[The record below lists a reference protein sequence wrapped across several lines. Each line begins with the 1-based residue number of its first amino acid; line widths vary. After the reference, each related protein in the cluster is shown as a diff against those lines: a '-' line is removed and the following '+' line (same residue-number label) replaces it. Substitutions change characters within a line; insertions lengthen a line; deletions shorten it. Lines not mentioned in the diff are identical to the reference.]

1 MAYTESPKR
10 DWVFALILIA
20 IAMTAIITILIQ
32 EAGGPRTV
40 LEAARD
46 WFELDTL
53 ILQFH

>member
-1 MAYTESPKR
+1 MTTENPKR
-10 DWVFALILIA
+10 DWVIVLGLVTIAMLAIIA
-20 IAMTAIITILIQ
+20 ILL
-32 EAGGPRTV
+32 ESAGGPRTV

>member
-1 MAYTESPKR
+1 MAYTKQPKR
-10 DWVFALILIA
+10 DWVVVLGLMV
-20 IAMTAIITILIQ
+20 IAMAAFIAILIQ
-32 EAGGPRTV
+32 GAGGPRTV